1 MTKKLFF
8 LLPIL
13 LTAFSISAQTRT
25 DKLLKNLHDNESKY
39 IFVIAHRGDWRNA
52 PENSLQSIEKAIA
65 MKVDMIELDIQPT
78 KDGNF
83 ICMHDETLDRT
94 STGKGPI
101 KDYTT
106 EELKKFVL
114 RSGNG
119 IKTRQPIPTLKEAL
133 NVCKG
138 RILVN
143 IDKGGTYI
151 KEIMPIIQECGMEKQ
166 VIIKGYYPVEKVK
179 KEYGSNESML
189 YMPIVNLWDKE
200 AVATI
205 QTFIKN
211 FTPIAYELCFK
222 DDANPNLKIIDEIA
236 KSGSRVWMNTLWDS
250 LCGGHDDEN
259 ALLESKDKHWGWML
273 KHKATY
279 SLFGGKR
286 IERFGMIFSI
296 SHSKHLIKEV
306 VGFLFSGTT

>member
-236 KSGSRVWMNTLWDS
+236 KSGSRIWMNTLWDS

-273 KHKATY
+273 KHKATMIQTTY

-286 IERFGMIFSI
+286 IERSGTIFSI
-296 SHSKHLIKEV
+296 SHSKHLIY
-306 VGFLFSGTT
+306 

>member
-259 ALLESKDKHWGWML
+259 ALLESKDKQWGWML
-273 KHKATY
+273 KHKAT
-279 SLFGGKR
+279 
-286 IERFGMIFSI
+286 MIQTDRPQE
-296 SHSKHLIKEV
+296 LIHYLEEKGLRDLE
-306 VGFLFSGTT
+306 

>member
-1 MTKKLFF
+1 MTKKLFS
-8 LLPIL
+8 LLLIL

-25 DKLLKNLHDNESKY
+25 DKLLKNLHDNKSKY

-65 MKVDMIELDIQPT
+65 MKVDMVELDIQPT

-94 STGKGPI
+94 STGKGTI
-101 KDYTT
+101 KNYTT

-119 IKTRQPIPTLKEAL
+119 IKTRQPIPTLKEVL
-133 NVCKG
+133 IVCKD

-151 KEIMPIIQECGMEKQ
+151 KEIMPIIKECGMEKQ

-179 KEYGSNESML
+179 KNMVPMKVYFICLLLIYG
-189 YMPIVNLWDKE
+189 
-200 AVATI
+200 
-205 QTFIKN
+205 IKKRLL
-211 FTPIAYELCFK
+211 PYKL
-222 DDANPNLKIIDEIA
+222 LSKI
-236 KSGSRVWMNTLWDS
+236 S
-250 LCGGHDDEN
+250 LQSLTN
-259 ALLESKDKHWGWML
+259 YASK
-273 KHKATY
+273 
-279 SLFGGKR
+279 
-286 IERFGMIFSI
+286 MI
-296 SHSKHLIKEV
+296 LPRA
-306 VGFLFSGTT
+306 

>member
-1 MTKKLFF
+1 MTKKLFS
-8 LLPIL
+8 LLLIL

-25 DKLLKNLHDNESKY
+25 DKLLKNLHDNKSKY
-39 IFVIAHRGDWRNA
+39 IFVIAHRGDWCNA

-65 MKVDMIELDIQPT
+65 MKVDMVELDIQPT

-94 STGKGPI
+94 STGKGTI
-101 KDYTT
+101 KNYTT

-119 IKTRQPIPTLKEAL
+119 IKTRQPIPTLKEVL
-133 NVCKG
+133 NVCKD

-151 KEIMPIIQECGMEKQ
+151 KEIMPIIKECGMEKQ

-179 KEYGSNESML
+179 KEYGSNESIL

-205 QTFIKN
+205 QTFIKD

-222 DDANPNLKIIDEIA
+222 DDTTPSLRIIDEII
-236 KSGSRVWMNTLWDS
+236 KSGSRIWMNTLWDN

-259 ALLESKDKHWGWML
+259 ALLEGKDRHWGWML
-273 KHKATY
+273 KHKAT
-279 SLFGGKR
+279 
-286 IERFGMIFSI
+286 MIQTDRPQE
-296 SHSKHLIKEV
+296 LIHYLEEK
-306 VGFLFSGTT
+306 GLRNLQ

>member
-273 KHKATY
+273 KHKAT
-279 SLFGGKR
+279 
-286 IERFGMIFSI
+286 MIQTDCPQE
-296 SHSKHLIKEV
+296 LIHYLEEKGLRDLE
-306 VGFLFSGTT
+306 

>member
-1 MTKKLFF
+1 MTKKLFS
-8 LLPIL
+8 LLLIL

-25 DKLLKNLHDNESKY
+25 DKLLKNLHDNKSKY

-65 MKVDMIELDIQPT
+65 MKVDRVELDIQPT

-94 STGKGPI
+94 STGKGEI
-101 KDYTT
+101 KNYTT

-119 IKTRQPIPTLKEAL
+119 IKTRQPISTLKEVL
-133 NVCKG
+133 NVCKD

-151 KEIMPIIQECGMEKQ
+151 KEIMPIIKECGMEKQ

-179 KEYGSNESML
+179 KEYGSNESIL

-205 QTFIKN
+205 QTFIKD

-222 DDANPNLKIIDEIA
+222 DDTTPSLRIIDEII
-236 KSGSRVWMNTLWDS
+236 KSGSRIWMNTLWDS

-259 ALLESKDKHWGWML
+259 ALLEGKDRHWGWML
-273 KHKATY
+273 KHKAT
-279 SLFGGKR
+279 
-286 IERFGMIFSI
+286 MIQTDRPQE
-296 SHSKHLIKEV
+296 LIHYLEEK
-306 VGFLFSGTT
+306 GLRNLQ

>member
-101 KDYTT
+101 TDYTT

-114 RSGNG
+114 RSGHG

-273 KHKATY
+273 KHKAT
-279 SLFGGKR
+279 
-286 IERFGMIFSI
+286 MIQTDRPQE
-296 SHSKHLIKEV
+296 LIHYLEEKGLRDLE
-306 VGFLFSGTT
+306 

>member
-78 KDGNF
+78 KDGSF

-138 RILVN
+138 HILVN

-236 KSGSRVWMNTLWDS
+236 KSGSRIWMNTLWDRS
-250 LCGGHDDEN
+250 M
-259 ALLESKDKHWGWML
+259 WR
-273 KHKATY
+273 T
-279 SLFGGKR
+279 
-286 IERFGMIFSI
+286 
-296 SHSKHLIKEV
+296 
-306 VGFLFSGTT
+306 

>member
-1 MTKKLFF
+1 MTKKLFS
-8 LLPIL
+8 LLLIL

-25 DKLLKNLHDNESKY
+25 DKLLKNLHDNKSKY

-65 MKVDMIELDIQPT
+65 MKVDMVELDIQPT

-94 STGKGPI
+94 STGKGTI
-101 KDYTT
+101 KNYTT

-119 IKTRQPIPTLKEAL
+119 IKTRQPIPTLKEVL
-133 NVCKG
+133 NGCKD

-151 KEIMPIIQECGMEKQ
+151 KEIMPIIKECGMEKQ

-179 KEYGSNESML
+179 KNMVPMKVYFICLLLIYG
-189 YMPIVNLWDKE
+189 
-200 AVATI
+200 
-205 QTFIKN
+205 IKKRLL
-211 FTPIAYELCFK
+211 PYKL
-222 DDANPNLKIIDEIA
+222 LSKI
-236 KSGSRVWMNTLWDS
+236 S
-250 LCGGHDDEN
+250 LQSLTN
-259 ALLESKDKHWGWML
+259 YASK
-273 KHKATY
+273 
-279 SLFGGKR
+279 
-286 IERFGMIFSI
+286 MI
-296 SHSKHLIKEV
+296 LPRA
-306 VGFLFSGTT
+306 

>member
-236 KSGSRVWMNTLWDS
+236 KSGSRIWMNTLWDS

-259 ALLESKDKHWGWML
+259 TLLESKDKHWGWML
-273 KHKATY
+273 KHKATMIQTDSPQELIHY
-279 SLFGGKR
+279 LEEKGLRDLEQSSL
-286 IERFGMIFSI
+286 
-296 SHSKHLIKEV
+296 
-306 VGFLFSGTT
+306 

>member
-1 MTKKLFF
+1 
-8 LLPIL
+8 
-13 LTAFSISAQTRT
+13 
-25 DKLLKNLHDNESKY
+25 
-39 IFVIAHRGDWRNA
+39 
-52 PENSLQSIEKAIA
+52 
-65 MKVDMIELDIQPT
+65 MKVDMVELDIQPT

-94 STGKGPI
+94 STGKGEI
-101 KDYTT
+101 KNYTT

-119 IKTRQPIPTLKEAL
+119 IKTRQPISTLKEVL
-133 NVCKG
+133 NVCKD

-151 KEIMPIIQECGMEKQ
+151 KEIMPIIKECGMEKQ

-179 KEYGSNESML
+179 KEYGSNESIL

-205 QTFIKN
+205 QTFIKD

-222 DDANPNLKIIDEIA
+222 DDTTPSLRIIDEII
-236 KSGSRVWMNTLWDS
+236 KSGSRIWMNTLWDS

-259 ALLESKDKHWGWML
+259 ALLEGKDRHWGWML
-273 KHKATY
+273 KHKAT
-279 SLFGGKR
+279 
-286 IERFGMIFSI
+286 MIQTDRPQE
-296 SHSKHLIKEV
+296 LIHYLEEK
-306 VGFLFSGTT
+306 GLRNLQ

>member
-189 YMPIVNLWDKE
+189 YMPDAGGGRACRPFRTQGGVAAGAAAVRLWGNGVRFFRFVRE
-200 AVATI
+200 PAGMASHTRAGGR
-205 QTFIKN
+205 TFGD
-211 FTPIAYELCFK
+211 LVR
-222 DDANPNLKIIDEIA
+222 DA
-236 KSGSRVWMNTLWDS
+236 GR
-250 LCGGHDDEN
+250 
-259 ALLESKDKHWGWML
+259 
-273 KHKATY
+273 
-279 SLFGGKR
+279 
-286 IERFGMIFSI
+286 
-296 SHSKHLIKEV
+296 
-306 VGFLFSGTT
+306 

>member
-222 DDANPNLKIIDEIA
+222 DDANPNQKIIDEIT

-273 KHKATY
+273 KHKATMIQTDRPQELIHY
-279 SLFGGKR
+279 LEEKR
-286 IERFGMIFSI
+286 LRDLE
-296 SHSKHLIKEV
+296 
-306 VGFLFSGTT
+306 

>member
-211 FTPIAYELCFK
+211 FTPIAYELCFT

-236 KSGSRVWMNTLWDS
+236 KSGSRIWMNTLWDS

-273 KHKATY
+273 KHKATMIQTDRPQELIHY
-279 SLFGGKR
+279 LEEKGLRDLEQSSL
-286 IERFGMIFSI
+286 
-296 SHSKHLIKEV
+296 
-306 VGFLFSGTT
+306 

>member
-200 AVATI
+200 AVTTI

-273 KHKATY
+273 KHKAT
-279 SLFGGKR
+279 
-286 IERFGMIFSI
+286 MIQTDRPQE
-296 SHSKHLIKEV
+296 LIHYLEEKGLRDLE
-306 VGFLFSGTT
+306 

>member
-1 MTKKLFF
+1 MTKKLFS
-8 LLPIL
+8 LLLIL

-25 DKLLKNLHDNESKY
+25 DKLLKNLHDNKSKY

-65 MKVDMIELDIQPT
+65 MKVDMVELDIQPT

-94 STGKGPI
+94 STGKGTI
-101 KDYTT
+101 KNYTT

-119 IKTRQPIPTLKEAL
+119 IKTRQPIPTLKEVL
-133 NVCKG
+133 NVCTD

-151 KEIMPIIQECGMEKQ
+151 KEIMPIIKECGMEKQ

-179 KEYGSNESML
+179 KEYGSNESIL

-205 QTFIKN
+205 QTFIKD

-222 DDANPNLKIIDEIA
+222 DDTTPSLRIIDEII
-236 KSGSRVWMNTLWDS
+236 KSGSRIWMNTLWDS

-259 ALLESKDKHWGWML
+259 ALLEGKDRHWGWML
-273 KHKATY
+273 KHKAT
-279 SLFGGKR
+279 
-286 IERFGMIFSI
+286 MIQTDRPQE
-296 SHSKHLIKEV
+296 LIHYLEEK
-306 VGFLFSGTT
+306 GLRNLQ

>member
-78 KDGNF
+78 KDGSF

-222 DDANPNLKIIDEIA
+222 DEANPNLKIIDEIA

-259 ALLESKDKHWGWML
+259 ALLESKDKHWGWIL
-273 KHKATY
+273 EHKATMIQTDSPQELIHY
-279 SLFGGKR
+279 LEEKGLRDLEQSSL
-286 IERFGMIFSI
+286 
-296 SHSKHLIKEV
+296 
-306 VGFLFSGTT
+306 

>member
-1 MTKKLFF
+1 MTKKLFS
-8 LLPIL
+8 LLLIL

-25 DKLLKNLHDNESKY
+25 DKLLKNLHDNKSKY

-65 MKVDMIELDIQPT
+65 MKVDMVELDIQPT

-94 STGKGPI
+94 STGKGTI
-101 KDYTT
+101 KNYTT

-119 IKTRQPIPTLKEAL
+119 IKTRQPISTLKEVL
-133 NVCKG
+133 NVCKD

-151 KEIMPIIQECGMEKQ
+151 KEIMPIIKECGMEKQ

-179 KEYGSNESML
+179 KEYGSNESIL

-205 QTFIKN
+205 QTFIKD

-222 DDANPNLKIIDEIA
+222 DDTTPSLRIIDEII
-236 KSGSRVWMNTLWDS
+236 KSGSRIWMNTLWDN

-259 ALLESKDKHWGWML
+259 ALLEGKDRHWGWML
-273 KHKATY
+273 KHKAT
-279 SLFGGKR
+279 
-286 IERFGMIFSI
+286 MIQTDRPQE
-296 SHSKHLIKEV
+296 LIHYLEEK
-306 VGFLFSGTT
+306 GLRNLQ

>member
-1 MTKKLFF
+1 MTKKLFS
-8 LLPIL
+8 LLLIL

-25 DKLLKNLHDNESKY
+25 DKLLKNLHDNKSKY

-65 MKVDMIELDIQPT
+65 MKVDMVELDIQPT

-94 STGKGPI
+94 STGKGTI
-101 KDYTT
+101 KNYTT

-119 IKTRQPIPTLKEAL
+119 IKTRQPIPTLKEVL
-133 NVCKG
+133 NVCKD

-151 KEIMPIIQECGMEKQ
+151 KEIMPIIKECGMEKQ

-179 KEYGSNESML
+179 KNMVPMKVYFICLLLIYG
-189 YMPIVNLWDKE
+189 
-200 AVATI
+200 
-205 QTFIKN
+205 IKKRLL
-211 FTPIAYELCFK
+211 PYKL
-222 DDANPNLKIIDEIA
+222 LSKISLQSLTNYASKMILP
-236 KSGSRVWMNTLWDS
+236 RV
-250 LCGGHDDEN
+250 
-259 ALLESKDKHWGWML
+259 
-273 KHKATY
+273 
-279 SLFGGKR
+279 
-286 IERFGMIFSI
+286 
-296 SHSKHLIKEV
+296 
-306 VGFLFSGTT
+306 

>member
-1 MTKKLFF
+1 MTKKLFS
-8 LLPIL
+8 LLLIL

-25 DKLLKNLHDNESKY
+25 DKLLKNLHDNKSKY

-52 PENSLQSIEKAIA
+52 PENSKLQ
-65 MKVDMIELDIQPT
+65 
-78 KDGNF
+78 GNF

-94 STGKGPI
+94 STGKGTI
-101 KDYTT
+101 KNYTT

-119 IKTRQPIPTLKEAL
+119 IKTRQPIPTLKEVL
-133 NVCKG
+133 NVCKD

-151 KEIMPIIQECGMEKQ
+151 KEIMPIIKECGMEKQ

-179 KEYGSNESML
+179 KEYGSNESIL

-205 QTFIKN
+205 QTFIKD

-222 DDANPNLKIIDEIA
+222 DDTTPSLRIIDEII
-236 KSGSRVWMNTLWDS
+236 KSGSRIWMNTLWDN

-259 ALLESKDKHWGWML
+259 ALLEGKDRHWGWML
-273 KHKATY
+273 KHKAT
-279 SLFGGKR
+279 
-286 IERFGMIFSI
+286 MIQTDRPQE
-296 SHSKHLIKEV
+296 LIHYLEEK
-306 VGFLFSGTT
+306 GLRNLQ

>member
-273 KHKATY
+273 KHKATMIQL
-279 SLFGGKR
+279 SL
-286 IERFGMIFSI
+286 IHI
-296 SHSKHLIKEV
+296 
-306 VGFLFSGTT
+306 

>member
-1 MTKKLFF
+1 MTKKLFS
-8 LLPIL
+8 LLLIL

-25 DKLLKNLHDNESKY
+25 DKLLKNLHDNKSKY

-65 MKVDMIELDIQPT
+65 MKVDMVELDIQPT

-94 STGKGPI
+94 STGKGTI
-101 KDYTT
+101 KNYTT

-119 IKTRQPIPTLKEAL
+119 IKTRQPISTLKEVL
-133 NVCKG
+133 NVCKD

-151 KEIMPIIQECGMEKQ
+151 KEIMPIIKECGMEKQ

-179 KEYGSNESML
+179 KEYGSSESIL

-205 QTFIKN
+205 QTFIKD

-222 DDANPNLKIIDEIA
+222 DDTTPSLRIIDEII
-236 KSGSRVWMNTLWDS
+236 KSGSRIWMNTLWDS

-259 ALLESKDKHWGWML
+259 ALLEGKDRHWGWML
-273 KHKATY
+273 KHKAT
-279 SLFGGKR
+279 
-286 IERFGMIFSI
+286 MIQTDRPQE
-296 SHSKHLIKEV
+296 LIHYLEEK
-306 VGFLFSGTT
+306 GLRNLQ

>member
-1 MTKKLFF
+1 MTKKLFS
-8 LLPIL
+8 LLLIL

-25 DKLLKNLHDNESKY
+25 DKLLKNLHDNKSKY

-65 MKVDMIELDIQPT
+65 MKVDMVELDIQPT

-94 STGKGPI
+94 STGKGEI
-101 KDYTT
+101 KNYTT

-151 KEIMPIIQECGMEKQ
+151 KEIMPIIKECGMEKQ

-179 KEYGSNESML
+179 KEYGSNESIL

-205 QTFIKN
+205 QTFIKD

-222 DDANPNLKIIDEIA
+222 DDTTPSLRIIDEII
-236 KSGSRVWMNTLWDS
+236 KSGSRIWMNTLWDS

-259 ALLESKDKHWGWML
+259 ALLEGKDRHWGWML
-273 KHKATY
+273 KHKAT
-279 SLFGGKR
+279 
-286 IERFGMIFSI
+286 MIQTDRPQE
-296 SHSKHLIKEV
+296 LIHYLEEK
-306 VGFLFSGTT
+306 GLRNLQ

>member
-236 KSGSRVWMNTLWDS
+236 KSGSRIWMNTLWDS

-273 KHKATY
+273 KHKATMIQPDRPQELIHY
-279 SLFGGKR
+279 LEEKGLRDLEQSSL
-286 IERFGMIFSI
+286 
-296 SHSKHLIKEV
+296 
-306 VGFLFSGTT
+306 

>member
-222 DDANPNLKIIDEIA
+222 DDTTPSLRIIDEII
-236 KSGSRVWMNTLWDS
+236 KSGSRIWMNTLWDS

-259 ALLESKDKHWGWML
+259 ALLEGKDRHWGWML
-273 KHKATY
+273 KHKAT
-279 SLFGGKR
+279 
-286 IERFGMIFSI
+286 MIQTDRPQE
-296 SHSKHLIKEV
+296 LIHYLEEKGLRDLE
-306 VGFLFSGTT
+306 

>member
-205 QTFIKN
+205 QTFITN

-236 KSGSRVWMNTLWDS
+236 KSGSRIWMNTLWDS

-273 KHKATY
+273 KHKATMIQTDRPQELIHY
-279 SLFGGKR
+279 LEEKGLRDLEQSSL
-286 IERFGMIFSI
+286 
-296 SHSKHLIKEV
+296 
-306 VGFLFSGTT
+306 

>member
-222 DDANPNLKIIDEIA
+222 DDTNPNLKIIDEIA

-273 KHKATY
+273 KHKAT
-279 SLFGGKR
+279 
-286 IERFGMIFSI
+286 MIQTDRPQE
-296 SHSKHLIKEV
+296 LIHYLEEKGLRDLE
-306 VGFLFSGTT
+306 

>member
-119 IKTRQPIPTLKEAL
+119 IKPRQPIPTLKEAL

-273 KHKATY
+273 KHKAT
-279 SLFGGKR
+279 
-286 IERFGMIFSI
+286 MIQTDRPQE
-296 SHSKHLIKEV
+296 LIHYLEEKGLRDLE
-306 VGFLFSGTT
+306 

>member
-151 KEIMPIIQECGMEKQ
+151 KEIMPIIQECGMDKQ
-166 VIIKGYYPVEKVK
+166 DIIKGYYPVEKVK

-273 KHKATY
+273 KHKATMIQTDRPQELIHY
-279 SLFGGKR
+279 LEEKGLRDLEQSSL
-286 IERFGMIFSI
+286 
-296 SHSKHLIKEV
+296 
-306 VGFLFSGTT
+306 

>member
-1 MTKKLFF
+1 MTKKLFS
-8 LLPIL
+8 LLLIL

-25 DKLLKNLHDNESKY
+25 DKLLKNLHDNKSKY

-65 MKVDMIELDIQPT
+65 MKVDMVELDIQPT

-94 STGKGPI
+94 STGKGTI
-101 KDYTT
+101 KNYTT

-119 IKTRQPIPTLKEAL
+119 IKTRQPISTLKEVL
-133 NVCKG
+133 NVCKD

-151 KEIMPIIQECGMEKQ
+151 KEIMPIIKECGMEKQ

-179 KEYGSNESML
+179 KEYGSNESIL

-200 AVATI
+200 AVVTI
-205 QTFIKN
+205 QTFIKD

-222 DDANPNLKIIDEIA
+222 DDTTPSLRIIDEII
-236 KSGSRVWMNTLWDS
+236 KSGSRIWMNTLWDS

-259 ALLESKDKHWGWML
+259 ALLEGKDRHWGWML
-273 KHKATY
+273 KHKAT
-279 SLFGGKR
+279 
-286 IERFGMIFSI
+286 MIQTDRPQE
-296 SHSKHLIKEV
+296 LIHYLEEK
-306 VGFLFSGTT
+306 GLRNLQ

>member
-166 VIIKGYYPVEKVK
+166 VIIKGYSPVEKVK

-273 KHKATY
+273 KHKAT
-279 SLFGGKR
+279 
-286 IERFGMIFSI
+286 MIQTDRPQE
-296 SHSKHLIKEV
+296 LIHYLEEKGLRDLE
-306 VGFLFSGTT
+306 

>member
-13 LTAFSISAQTRT
+13 LTAFSISSQTRT

-273 KHKATY
+273 KHKAT
-279 SLFGGKR
+279 
-286 IERFGMIFSI
+286 MIQTDRPQE
-296 SHSKHLIKEV
+296 LIHYLEEKGLRDLE
-306 VGFLFSGTT
+306 

>member
-1 MTKKLFF
+1 MTKKLFS
-8 LLPIL
+8 LLLIL
-13 LTAFSISAQTRT
+13 LTAFCISAQTRT
-25 DKLLKNLHDNESKY
+25 DKLLKNLHDNKSKY

-65 MKVDMIELDIQPT
+65 MKVDMVELDIQPT

-94 STGKGPI
+94 STGKGEI
-101 KDYTT
+101 KNYTT

-119 IKTRQPIPTLKEAL
+119 IKTRQPISTLKEVL
-133 NVCKG
+133 NVCKD

-205 QTFIKN
+205 QTFIKD

-222 DDANPNLKIIDEIA
+222 DDTTPSLRIIDEII
-236 KSGSRVWMNTLWDS
+236 KSGSRIWMNTLWDS

-259 ALLESKDKHWGWML
+259 ALLEGKDRHWGWML
-273 KHKATY
+273 KHKAT
-279 SLFGGKR
+279 
-286 IERFGMIFSI
+286 MIQTDRPQE
-296 SHSKHLIKEV
+296 LIHYLEEK
-306 VGFLFSGTT
+306 GLRNLQ

>member
-1 MTKKLFF
+1 MTKKLFS
-8 LLPIL
+8 LLLIL

-25 DKLLKNLHDNESKY
+25 DKLLKNLHDNKSKY

-65 MKVDMIELDIQPT
+65 MKVDMVELDIQPT

-94 STGKGPI
+94 STGKGTI
-101 KDYTT
+101 KNYTT

-119 IKTRQPIPTLKEAL
+119 IKTRKPIPTLKEVL
-133 NVCKG
+133 NVCKD

-151 KEIMPIIQECGMEKQ
+151 KEIMPIIKECGMEKQ

-179 KEYGSNESML
+179 KEYGSSESIL

-205 QTFIKN
+205 QTFIKD

-222 DDANPNLKIIDEIA
+222 DDTTPSLRIIDEII
-236 KSGSRVWMNTLWDS
+236 KSGSRIWMNTLWDS

-259 ALLESKDKHWGWML
+259 ALLEGKDRHWGWIL
-273 KHKATY
+273 KHKAT
-279 SLFGGKR
+279 
-286 IERFGMIFSI
+286 MIQTDRPQE
-296 SHSKHLIKEV
+296 LIHYLEEK
-306 VGFLFSGTT
+306 GLRNLQ